1 LNKLLRDIAS
11 LLQSDPDLFTNQLL
25 EDLIPS
31 VAEFISLSATLE
43 DGTGS
48 ALDQRKDVLDNLAW
62 ALSLMQD
69 LSDLPP
75 VLQEQASHMRQTPTC
90 IRSSAD
96 LRYNASWKLC
106 ENKSKQH
113 RAQKCCQARFF
124 PARQLRLNPRN
135 LSFPQTHPIGSHP
148 NA

>member
-1 LNKLLRDIAS
+1 MVSQSPLVLHHVCLRSHPVREQIPLDLISQVDIATVDTSDAKPREELNKLLRDIAS
-11 LLQSDPDLFTNQLL
+11 LLQSDPDLFTNQSL

-48 ALDQRKDVLDNLAW
+48 ALEQRKDVLDSLAW

-75 VLQEQASHMRQTPTC
+75 VLQEQASHMR
-90 IRSSAD
+90 
-96 LRYNASWKLC
+96 
-106 ENKSKQH
+106 
-113 RAQKCCQARFF
+113 
-124 PARQLRLNPRN
+124 
-135 LSFPQTHPIGSHP
+135 
-148 NA
+148 